1 MKGGKGGV
9 GEGAPVSSRC
19 VHSPLVVRG
28 KVRFFPHLVGG
39 RRREEWGCTSQQ
51 LMCTPTSGQKS
62 KRKRQVSSPPS
73 IPGGRE
79 EKGGVGVY
87 QLAADVYTHRW

>member
-1 MKGGKGGV
+1 
-9 GEGAPVSSRC
+9 
-19 VHSPLVVRG
+19 
-28 KVRFFPHLVGG
+28 
-39 RRREEWGCTSQQ
+39 
-51 LMCTPTSGQKS
+51 MCTPTSGQKS

-87 QLAADVYTHRW
+87 QLAADTPTAGKKSKRKKQVSSPPSIPGGREEKGCTSKQLMCTPTYGQKSFTKERVVLSNPQ

>member
-1 MKGGKGGV
+1 
-9 GEGAPVSSRC
+9 
-19 VHSPLVVRG
+19 
-28 KVRFFPHLVGG
+28 
-39 RRREEWGCTSQQ
+39 
-51 LMCTPTSGQKS
+51 MCTPTSGQKS

-87 QLAADVYTHRW
+87 QLAADTPTAGKKSKRKKQVSSPPSIPGGREEKGGVGVYQPAADVYTHLWSEE